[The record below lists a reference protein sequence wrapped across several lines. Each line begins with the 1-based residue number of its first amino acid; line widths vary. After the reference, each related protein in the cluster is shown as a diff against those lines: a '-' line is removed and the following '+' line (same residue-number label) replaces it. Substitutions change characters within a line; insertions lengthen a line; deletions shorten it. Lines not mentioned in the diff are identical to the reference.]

1 MTRGGA
7 PLDGDTFASTGKHES
22 HEHFLKVVRTTF
34 RPLKEEPVDMY
45 HFTTSSSSHTTQQS
59 AAVTFTYD
67 LSPMQVIIAEESE
80 GLFRFIVYC
89 FAIIG
94 GGFTVFGLIDGV
106 VFHTERMFREKVGL
120 GKAA

>member
-1 MTRGGA
+1 M
-7 PLDGDTFASTGKHES
+7 
-22 HEHFLKVVRTTF
+22 
-34 RPLKEEPVDMY
+34 
-45 HFTTSSSSHTTQQS
+45 
-59 AAVTFTYD
+59 
-67 LSPMQVIIAEESE
+67 IIAEESE

>member
-1 MTRGGA
+1 
-7 PLDGDTFASTGKHES
+7 
-22 HEHFLKVVRTTF
+22 
-34 RPLKEEPVDMY
+34 
-45 HFTTSSSSHTTQQS
+45 
-59 AAVTFTYD
+59 
-67 LSPMQVIIAEESE
+67 MQVIIAEESE

-106 VFHTERMFREKVGL
+106 VYYGDRMFREKVGL